1 MNEGVLLDQI
11 FQRDSDYL
19 KEVCD
24 DILDDIRDDFGNYKD
39 ELILTYEGEE
49 YILPQNAFLFA
60 LLYLPIRYPLKRSLT
75 LDDLLVVEDPHKLN
89 KELKEYLDLTLK
101 EFLEEDHPDKE
112 MAKELF
118 LDNMSKVLSNVAR
131 VAWEIN
137 LIKGNSFNIYDMI
150 HLMAYSPKIRK
161 ILSYESATDKQY
173 AAIEAGVSEKV
184 KELIEILYS
193 DEVDT
198 CYKNLLSSVNTNQ
211 LGQVFVN
218 ISLKPDLFGRV
229 IPEPINT
236 SFFMGL
242 RNSTDYFINAIGA
255 RKALVVNA
263 QEVSKA
269 GYLGRK
275 LSLLVI
281 RSQLADVEDCGGEA
295 LPLFVHNDDAAKRFM
310 NRYIVLPGAKKY
322 TLVDKANYKD
332 LVGKTIGVRSPIT
345 CKVGDFHFC
354 HKCYGANAKHIPWH
368 PGLANSTKQS
378 EQIQQKM
385 LGTKHLLKVLA
396 DEIILP
402 SPLNEYM
409 VVERSQVNAL
419 KDFRIRLSDIEY
431 DQYGEAIVE
440 RVTILDGDLEEEVD
454 VSEFNFM
461 ATNLLPS
468 LNVELEGEVKAND
481 ELFTISVENNDIGT
495 ATKRLLRLLENQKEL
510 DKYSHPSALVMDF
523 ITVLQE
529 ANIDLSSVAI
539 EIIVSCMM
547 RNPENLQEP
556 PTDINNAVFLM
567 LRSAIMENPSLSV
580 SLSFERRANM
590 LENGI
595 FSKDKSSVLDV
606 MY

>member
-75 LDDLLVVEDPHKLN
+75 LDDLLIVEDPHKLN

-150 HLMAYSPKIRK
+150 HLMALSPKIRE

-173 AAIEAGVSEKV
+173 AAIEDGVSEKV

-310 NRYIVLPGAKKY
+310 NRYVVLPGTKKY
-322 TLVDKANYKD
+322 TLVDKTNYKD

-461 ATNLLPS
+461 ATNLLPN
-468 LNVELEGEVKAND
+468 LNVELEGDVKAND

>member
-198 CYKNLLSSVNTNQ
+198 C
-211 LGQVFVN
+211 
-218 ISLKPDLFGRV
+218 
-229 IPEPINT
+229 
-236 SFFMGL
+236 
-242 RNSTDYFINAIGA
+242 
-255 RKALVVNA
+255 
-263 QEVSKA
+263 
-269 GYLGRK
+269 
-275 LSLLVI
+275 
-281 RSQLADVEDCGGEA
+281 
-295 LPLFVHNDDAAKRFM
+295 
-310 NRYIVLPGAKKY
+310 
-322 TLVDKANYKD
+322 
-332 LVGKTIGVRSPIT
+332 
-345 CKVGDFHFC
+345 
-354 HKCYGANAKHIPWH
+354 
-368 PGLANSTKQS
+368 
-378 EQIQQKM
+378 
-385 LGTKHLLKVLA
+385 
-396 DEIILP
+396 
-402 SPLNEYM
+402 
-409 VVERSQVNAL
+409 
-419 KDFRIRLSDIEY
+419 
-431 DQYGEAIVE
+431 
-440 RVTILDGDLEEEVD
+440 
-454 VSEFNFM
+454 
-461 ATNLLPS
+461 
-468 LNVELEGEVKAND
+468 
-481 ELFTISVENNDIGT
+481 
-495 ATKRLLRLLENQKEL
+495 
-510 DKYSHPSALVMDF
+510 
-523 ITVLQE
+523 
-529 ANIDLSSVAI
+529 
-539 EIIVSCMM
+539 
-547 RNPENLQEP
+547 
-556 PTDINNAVFLM
+556 
-567 LRSAIMENPSLSV
+567 
-580 SLSFERRANM
+580 
-590 LENGI
+590 
-595 FSKDKSSVLDV
+595 
-606 MY
+606 